1 MMQNPSVARRI
12 AGLIL
17 LVGMI
22 TSGAATSVALGGN
35 TTLSLQICMGGV
47 VLAALVL
54 LLGSVMVAL
63 SK

>member
-1 MMQNPSVARRI
+1 MIQNPSVARRI

-22 TSGAATSVALGGN
+22 TSGAATSFALGGN
-35 TTLSLQICMGGV
+35 TTLSLQICVGGV
-47 VLAALVL
+47 VLAGLVL